1 MRVYLLVLIISGA
14 ISFVLTPLMRRI
26 GQQVAHRQEVRA
38 RDVHTTVMPRLGGV
52 AMLLAICAG
61 LALASKIP
69 FTTGIFTQQTLWFG
83 IFSAL
88 TVILVMGV
96 LDDLFD
102 LPWWVKLLGKIGAAL
117 MVAMNGISIQALP
130 VGWIHITQ
138 PWLQVLLTVVL
149 IVGTMNA
156 FNFVDGLDGLAT
168 GMTVLGGS
176 AFFIYTYLLTRS
188 INEYDFSNVATLLM
202 AVLIGAAA
210 GFLPHNLYP
219 ARIFMGEVGSTLLG
233 FIMAIAAILVT
244 ADVGALD
251 GFRFRNVPAYMPIVL
266 PISVMLVPIIDML
279 VTVTRRTARGVS
291 PFSADRGHLHHKLID
306 GGYNHPQA
314 VWVLYAWSAVVAY
327 GAVLLNFVDW
337 RIWTPI
343 WSLLILLCVLLT
355 IGPWIGKRYRLA
367 KLRARRR
374 KLAKERAGRQVR

>member
-1 MRVYLLVLIISGA
+1 MSAA
-14 ISFVLTPLMRRI
+14 ISFVLTPMLRRV
-26 GQQVAHRQEVRA
+26 GLKFAHRQVVRS
-38 RDVHTTVMPRLGGV
+38 RDIHTNIMPRLGGV
-52 AMLLAICAG
+52 AMLLAVSAG

-69 FTTGIFTQQTLWFG
+69 FTTGIFTQERLWMG
-83 IFSAL
+83 IFAAL
-88 TVILVMGV
+88 AIILVMGV

-102 LPWWVKLLGKIGAAL
+102 LPWWVKILGQIGASLVVAL
-117 MVAMNGISIQALP
+117 NGIRIQAMP
-130 VGWIHITQ
+130 VGWIHITDYWMQ
-138 PWLQVLLTVVL
+138 ILLTVIL

-168 GMTVLGGS
+168 GMTVIGGS
-176 AFFIYTYLLTRS
+176 AFFVYTYLLTRS

-210 GFLPHNLYP
+210 GFLPHNFYP

-233 FIMAIAAILVT
+233 FTMAIAAILVT

-251 GFRFRNVPAYMPIVL
+251 GFRFRNVPAYMPILL

-314 VWVLYAWSAVVAY
+314 VWVLYAWSAVVAF
-327 GAVLLNFVDW
+327 GAVALNF
-337 RIWTPI
+337 IPWTTWVPI
-343 WSLLILLCVLLT
+343 WAVLIAGCILLT
-355 IGPWIGKRYRLA
+355 IGPWLQKRYRLA
-367 KLRARRR
+367 KVRRRR
-374 KLAKERAGRQVR
+374 KLLQRQRAERQMR